1 MAIGNVITMGGNL
14 RAAWLAL
21 PLVIAMA
28 GCATTGPNL
37 ATSAERL
44 ERNSYA
50 MERGSDTGRVR
61 EDARRLSEETHD
73 FRRVLGSR
81 SVDHRDIE
89 RAFDDVSRT
98 YHSLRDE
105 VERSRDRLVERDFE
119 PVTNAYLDVE
129 REMSRSDRYAR
140 D

>member
-1 MAIGNVITMGGNL
+1 MGSNL
-14 RAAWLAL
+14 RAALLAL

-73 FRRVLGSR
+73 FRRAPITRCVMKW
-81 SVDHRDIE
+81 
-89 RAFDDVSRT
+89 
-98 YHSLRDE
+98 
-105 VERSRDRLVERDFE
+105 
-119 PVTNAYLDVE
+119 NARVIVWWSGISN
-129 REMSRSDRYAR
+129 R
-140 D
+140 